1 MHRLLDSWARP
12 LMSSCTTQTHKRRG
26 LASEGRLGAAQ
37 TTCKEVLDPYL
48 QRAVVVAVSVPNA
61 TEVML
66 LLDDLEGDA
75 SLQHALGSYNTH
87 HSTANDGDI
96 DVLSRDHLD
105 QLRCHH
111 LDVYFFDSL
120 D

>member
-1 MHRLLDSWARP
+1 M
-12 LMSSCTTQTHKRRG
+12 
-26 LASEGRLGAAQ
+26 
-37 TTCKEVLDPYL
+37 EVLDPNL

-75 SLQHALGSYNTH
+75 PLQHALGSYNTH

-96 DVLSRDHLD
+96 DVLSRDYLD

-120 D
+120 DWGRCRWLMIYYILSCMYGLREGPSLV